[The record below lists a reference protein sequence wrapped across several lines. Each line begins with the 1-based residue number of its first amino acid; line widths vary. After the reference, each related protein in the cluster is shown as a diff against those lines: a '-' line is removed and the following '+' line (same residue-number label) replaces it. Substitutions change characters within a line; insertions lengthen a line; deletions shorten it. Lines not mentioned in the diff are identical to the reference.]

1 MIKLFE
7 FTFLDI
13 YNKEYT
19 INIYDSEGT
28 TQGNVLTAK
37 LYGQDGFILN
47 YEKENIDI
55 VQGGIIKSDLT
66 FSVVNENGI
75 LDNF

>member
-13 YNKEYT
+13 YNKTY
-19 INIYDSEGT
+19 IISIYDSEGT

-47 YEKENIDI
+47 YEKEI
-55 VQGGIIKSDLT
+55 
-66 FSVVNENGI
+66 
-75 LDNF
+75 